1 MKRILFSILFLLS
14 LTLMAQ
20 EKMIG
25 NSVTK
30 NLLDQMEQVSEN
42 ELIRI
47 NIRLTDQ
54 YDVQN
59 LEEAFPALD
68 RAGRR
73 ALVTNELKSFSQL
86 TQKGILDLI
95 DQRSKTNEAELIY
108 SLWINNVITAM
119 ASKDLIFELSQ
130 RSDID
135 RIDWDEE
142 RNLLMAQERLLA
154 GGDDFPEGTLEITY
168 NVNIMNVPAVWAAG
182 FEGEGVVVGVIDTGV
197 NYNHADLQSHMWTH
211 PSYPY
216 FGYDF
221 VNGDNNPMDDHGH
234 GTHCAGTVA
243 GDGTAGSQ
251 TGMAPKAK
259 IMALKVLSSG
269 GSGSESGVWAAVQF
283 GVDYGA
289 DVLSLSLGWQQ
300 SWGPDRQSW
309 RNSFNNALA
318 AGVISSVA
326 AGNEGT
332 LPGVPNNL
340 RTPGDVP
347 PPWLHPDQ
355 TTTGGLSGV
364 VSVGAT
370 DSGDNIAS
378 FSSRGPVTWQTV
390 NPFNDYPYNP
400 GMGLLRPDVT
410 APGVDVKSCTYN
422 NNFGYTFMSGTS
434 MATPGVAGVMAL
446 LLSKNPN
453 LTPAQIS
460 EALEMTS
467 VDLGVTGKD
476 NTYGAGRVNA
486 LAAINYINYPG
497 PVYSSHSITDPNSN
511 GQIEAGESILLS
523 IEMYNGSDTPRTNVN
538 VTISTDSPYIMITD
552 NSEFYGNFATWQYKT
567 VTNGFAFSVAANT
580 PGMETIRFNISATD
594 GIDIWNSFFDVVT
607 YGPRLEFGAITISD
621 PTGNNNGRL
630 DPGETVDLLIVA
642 QNTGQVPIS
651 NVLATI
657 GSASGYITINT
668 DQYNIPSIP
677 AGGSVNAVFNLS
689 VSAAAP
695 IGAPAVFNFNMVSG
709 VYDAQKSETLIIGQI
724 PVLILNLD
732 PNNNSAPAM
741 QTALAMLGVA
751 YDISTSLPPD
761 LNIYSSVFVC
771 LGIYP
776 NNTVL
781 SASQGTTLA
790 NYLNNGGQ
798 IYMEGGDTWYYD
810 PSTPVH
816 GMFNIN
822 PVADGSGD
830 MGTIL
835 GQAGTFTEGMS
846 FVYSGENN
854 WMDRIGAIA
863 PAYLILQNQSP
874 SYGTGV
880 ANNPGTY
887 RTIGTSHEF
896 GGLTD
901 GTFPSTREELMNQY
915 LTFFGITGIPT
926 IPPIINVNPLSLE
939 VTLPQEATQIE
950 VLNISNLGDETLTFA
965 ITKNDL
971 PGSKSVQANQDLSPD
986 DIAYE
991 TEIAVSYEEANAQRI
1006 AASGAQNAN
1015 PVKMPYLGP
1024 ITSLCAPTYAYG
1036 CSPDGDGFTDFA
1048 LEQIQ
1053 NLNNGCA
1060 NNTGQT
1066 GWSTYYNLGP
1076 ALLDAGETYT
1086 VSIRTGYSSQYVN
1099 IWIDF
1104 NDDNILTSDELVLV
1118 NFLMTSANT
1127 WYYPQIT
1134 IPETLVP
1141 GQYRMRAMAVYGG
1154 TFTNPCGSYYY
1165 GEAEDYYVMINSN
1178 MVDWLSFT
1186 PGSGSVPGS
1195 GSAPVDLTFNSSG
1208 LEFGTYYANVIVS
1221 SNDLVTPTVIIPCT
1235 LNVVGDINVGLTAML
1250 EGGSEVS
1257 TMSTY
1262 LNTAGL
1268 LPLTQPY
1275 NTSPWNYSG
1284 TESVAAIPNA
1294 DVVDWVLVELRE
1306 TNGDANAATPAAM
1319 IARQAG
1325 FILNDGSIVDID
1337 GSSMLRFDVVVNNNL
1352 FVVIHHRNHLGI
1364 MSANPVVQTG
1374 GDYLHDFTTGSG
1386 QAHGGSNAQKE
1397 LQPGVWGMISGDINA
1412 DGTINMADK
1421 SPDWDALA
1429 GEAGYYQADL
1439 NFDGQV
1445 NNMDKDDF
1453 LVPNLGKSSMIPN

>member
-1 MKRILFSILFLLS
+1 MRQILFSVLFMFS
-14 LTLMAQ
+14 LTLTAQ
-20 EKMIG
+20 EK
-25 NSVTK
+25 VTGSSLTK
-30 NLLDQMEQVSEN
+30 DLLDQMEQVSEN
-42 ELIRI
+42 DLIRI

-54 YDVQN
+54 FDVQN

-73 ALVTNELKSFSQL
+73 ALITSELKSFSQR

-142 RNLLMAQERLLA
+142 RYLLMSQESFLA

-259 IMALKVLSSG
+259 IMALKVLSAG
-269 GSGSESGVWAAVQF
+269 GSGSESGVWAAIQF

-318 AGVISSVA
+318 AGVISAVA
-326 AGNEGT
+326 AGNEGNNY
-332 LPGVPNNL
+332 GAPNNL

-347 PPWLHPDQ
+347 PPWLHPAQ

-370 DSGDNIAS
+370 DSGDNIAI

-410 APGVDVKSCTYN
+410 APGVDVKSCTHN
-422 NNFGYTFMSGTS
+422 NNTGYTFMSGTS

-486 LAAINYINYPG
+486 LAAVNYVDYPG
-497 PVYSSHSITDPNSN
+497 PVYSSHSIIDPNSN

-523 IEMYNGSDTPRTNVN
+523 IEMYNGSNTPRTNVN
-538 VTISTDSPYIMITD
+538 VTISTVSPYITITD
-552 NSEFYGNFATWQYKT
+552 NSEFYGNFAAGQYKT

-580 PGMETIRFNISATD
+580 PGMEAIRFNISATD
-594 GIDIWNSFFDVVT
+594 GVETWYSFFDVVT
-607 YGPRLEFGAITISD
+607 YGPRLLFGNITISD
-621 PTGNNNGRL
+621 PLGNNNGRL
-630 DPGETVDLLIVA
+630 DPGETLDLLIAA

-651 NVLATI
+651 NILAAI
-657 GSASGYITINT
+657 SSGSGYITLNNS
-668 DQYNIPSIP
+668 QFNIPYIP
-677 AGGSVNAVFNLS
+677 AGGSVNAVFNLT
-689 VSAAAP
+689 VSGSAP
-695 IGAPAVFNFNMVSG
+695 TGTPVNFNFNMVSG
-709 VYDAQKSETLIIGQI
+709 VYNAQKSKTLIIGQI

-732 PNNNSAPAM
+732 PNNNSAPSMQSAM
-741 QTALAMLGVA
+741 SALGVA
-751 YDISTSLPPD
+751 YNIATSFPSD

-781 SASQGTTLA
+781 STSQGTALA
-790 NYLNNGGQ
+790 GYLNSGGQ
-798 IYMEGGDTWYYD
+798 IYMEGGDTWAFD
-810 PSTPVH
+810 AATPVH
-816 GMFNIN
+816 GMFGIN
-822 PVADGSGD
+822 GISDGSAD
-830 MGTIL
+830 MGTVI
-835 GQAGTFTEGMS
+835 GQAGTFTAGMTFS
-846 FVYSGENN
+846 YSGENN
-854 WMDRIGAIA
+854 WMDRIGANA
-863 PAYLILQNQSP
+863 PAYLILQNLSP

-880 ANNPGTY
+880 ANNAGIY

-926 IPPIINVNPLSLE
+926 IPPIINVNALSFE
-939 VTLPQEATQIE
+939 VTLAQDATQVEI
-950 VLNISNLGDETLTFA
+950 LNIANLGDESLTFS
-965 ITKNDL
+965 ITINNLSGKKSDKVNQVNSLDNESQL
-971 PGSKSVQANQDLSPD
+971 PEM
-986 DIAYE
+986 IM
-991 TEIAVSYEEANAQRI
+991 SYEEAIAQRI
-1006 AASGAQNAN
+1006 AASGAQNVN

-1024 ITSLCAPTYAYG
+1024 ITSLCAPSYVSG

-1060 NNTGQT
+1060 DNTGQT

-1086 VSIRTGYSSQYVN
+1086 VSMRTGYSNQMVN

-1104 NDDNILTSDELVLV
+1104 NDDNILTTDELVLV
-1118 NFLMTSANT
+1118 NFNMVSAGT
-1127 WYYPQIT
+1127 WYYATIT
-1134 IPETLVP
+1134 IPETALP
-1141 GQYRMRAMAVYGG
+1141 GQYRMRAMAVYGS
-1154 TFTNPCGSYYY
+1154 TFTNPCGTYYY
-1165 GEAEDYYVMINSN
+1165 GEAEDYYVMITSN

-1195 GSAPVDLTFNSSG
+1195 GSTPVDLTFNSSG
-1208 LEFGTYYANVIVS
+1208 LEFGVYFANVIIS

-1235 LNVVGDINVGLTAML
+1235 LNVVGDINAGITAML

-1294 DVVDWVLVELRE
+1294 NVVDWVLIELRE
-1306 TNGDANAATPAAM
+1306 TTGDANAATPATM

-1325 FILNDGSIVDID
+1325 FILNDGAIVDID
-1337 GSSMLRFDVVVNNNL
+1337 GSSMLRFDVAVNDNL
-1352 FVVIHHRNHLGI
+1352 FVVVHHRNHLGI

-1374 GDYLHDFTTGSG
+1374 GNYMYDFSAGSG

-1397 LQPGVWGMISGDINA
+1397 IQPGVWAMIAGDINT
-1412 DGTINMADK
+1412 DGVINPADK
-1421 SPDWDALA
+1421 SPEWEVLA
-1429 GEAGYYQADL
+1429 GEAGYHKADL

>member
-1 MKRILFSILFLLS
+1 MRQILFLSLFFFTLALS
-14 LTLMAQ
+14 AQ

-30 NLLDQMEQVSEN
+30 DLLDQMEQTSEN

-47 NIRLTDQ
+47 NIRLTNQ
-54 YDVQN
+54 FDVQN

-68 RAGRR
+68 RPGRR
-73 ALVTNELKSFSQL
+73 ALVTNELKSFSQR
-86 TQKGILDLI
+86 TQKGVLDLI

-142 RNLLMAQERLLA
+142 RNLLMAQESLLA
-154 GGDDFPEGTLEITY
+154 GGDDSPEGTLEITY

-259 IMALKVLSSG
+259 IMALKVLGVG
-269 GSGSESGVWAAVQF
+269 GNGSESGVWAAIQF

-300 SWGPDRQSW
+300 SWSPDRQSW

-332 LPGVPNNL
+332 SPGVPNNL

-355 TTTGGLSGV
+355 TTTGGISGV

-370 DSGDNIAS
+370 DIGDNIAS

-390 NPFNDYPYNP
+390 NPFNDYSYNP

-410 APGVDVKSCTYN
+410 APGVNVKSCTYN

-467 VDLGVTGKD
+467 VDLGVVGKD
-476 NTYGAGRVNA
+476 NTYGTGRVNA
-486 LAAINYINYPG
+486 LAAINYINYSG

-511 GQIEAGESILLS
+511 GHIEAGESILLS

-538 VTISTDSPYIMITD
+538 VTISTDSPYITITD
-552 NSEFYGNFATWQYKT
+552 NSEFYGNFAAWQYKT

-594 GIDIWNSFFDVVT
+594 GIYIWNSFFDVVT

-630 DPGETVDLLIVA
+630 DPGETVDLLIAA

-657 GSASGYITINT
+657 GSASGYITLNT
-668 DQYNIPSIP
+668 NQHNIPSIP
-677 AGGSVNAVFNLS
+677 AGGSVNALFNLS
-689 VSAAAP
+689 VFAAAP
-695 IGAPAVFNFNMVSG
+695 IGTPVVFNFNMVSG
-709 VYDAQKSETLIIGQI
+709 VYDAQKSETLIIGEI

-732 PNNNSAPAM
+732 LNNNSAPAM
-741 QTALAMLGVA
+741 QTALALLDVA

-798 IYMEGGDTWYYD
+798 IYMEGGDTWFYD

-816 GMFNIN
+816 GMFGISGI
-822 PVADGSGD
+822 ADGYAD
-830 MGTIL
+830 MSTVL
-835 GQAGTFTEGMS
+835 GQAGTFTNGMS
-846 FVYSGENN
+846 FMYSGDNS
-854 WMDRIGAIA
+854 WMDRIEANA

-915 LTFFGITGIPT
+915 LTFFGITGIPPF
-926 IPPIINVNPLSLE
+926 PPIINVNPLSFE
-939 VTLPQEATQIE
+939 VTLPQDATQVE
-950 VLNISNLGDETLTFA
+950 TLNIANLGDESLTFT
-965 ITKNDL
+965 INTNNLLGKKSDKGNQVKSLNNESQL
-971 PGSKSVQANQDLSPD
+971 P
-986 DIAYE
+986 E
-991 TEIAVSYEEANAQRI
+991 MTMSYEEAIAQRI

-1024 ITSLCAPTYAYG
+1024 IASLCAPNYVYG
-1036 CSPDGDGFTDFA
+1036 CDPEGDGFTDFA

-1053 NLNNGCA
+1053 NLNSGCA

-1066 GWSTYYNLGP
+1066 GWSTYYELGP
-1076 ALLDAGETYT
+1076 ALLEAGEIYT
-1086 VSIRTGYSSQYVN
+1086 VSMRTGYPNQMVN

-1104 NDDNILTSDELVLV
+1104 NNDNILTPDEAVMPTF
-1118 NFLMTSANT
+1118 NMGSAGT
-1127 WYYPQIT
+1127 WYYPNIL
-1134 IPETLVP
+1134 IPETALP
-1141 GQYRMRAMAVYGG
+1141 GQYRMRAMAVYYS
-1154 TFTNPCGSYYY
+1154 TFADPCGSYYY
-1165 GEAEDYYVMINSN
+1165 GEAEDYYVIIDPNF
-1178 MVDWLSFT
+1178 VEWLSFA
-1186 PGSGSVPGS
+1186 PESGSVPGL
-1195 GSAPVDLTFNSSG
+1195 GSTTINLTFNSTG
-1208 LEFGTYYANVIVS
+1208 IEFGTYYTNVIIS
-1221 SNDLVTPTVIIPCT
+1221 SSDPVTPTVIIPCT
-1235 LNVVGDINVGLTAML
+1235 LNVVGEINVGLTAML
-1250 EGGSEVS
+1250 EGGYEGSS
-1257 TMSTY
+1257 MSTY

-1294 DVVDWVLVELRE
+1294 NVVDWVLIELRE
-1306 TNGDANAATPAAM
+1306 TTGDANAATPATM

-1337 GSSMLRFDVVVNNNL
+1337 GSSMLRFDVVVNDNL
-1352 FVVIHHRNHLGI
+1352 FVVVHHRNHIGI
-1364 MSANPVVQTG
+1364 ISANPVVQTG

-1386 QAHGGSNAQKE
+1386 QAHGGSNVQKE

-1429 GEAGYYQADL
+1429 GEAGYHKADL

-1445 NNMDKDDF
+1445 NNIDKDDF
-1453 LVPNLGKSSMIPN
+1453 YVPNLGNSTMIPD